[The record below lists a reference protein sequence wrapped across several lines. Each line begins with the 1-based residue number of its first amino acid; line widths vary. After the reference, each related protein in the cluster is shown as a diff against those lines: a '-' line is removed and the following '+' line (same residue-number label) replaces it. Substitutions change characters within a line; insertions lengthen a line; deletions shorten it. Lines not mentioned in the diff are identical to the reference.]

1 VSNVRLLTP
10 RRFGDERGWFS
21 ETYNARSLAAA
32 GLDMAFVQDNRAFS
46 RAVGTLRGLHYQVPP
61 YGQAKLLSCVRGRI
75 YDVAVDVRKGS
86 PTFGKWV
93 GAELTAENGK
103 QLFVPVGFAHGYV
116 TLEPDTE
123 VFYKVTGY
131 YAPDH
136 EGGVR
141 FDDPE
146 IGIDWQLPPSGALL
160 SPKDRILPSLRE
172 IDSPFAYDGTPLTPL
187 EA

>member
-1 VSNVRLLTP
+1 
-10 RRFGDERGWFS
+10 
-21 ETYNARSLAAA
+21 
-32 GLDMAFVQDNRAFS
+32 M
-46 RAVGTLRGLHYQVPP
+46 
-61 YGQAKLLSCVRGRI
+61 
-75 YDVAVDVRKGS
+75 
-86 PTFGKWV
+86 
-93 GAELTAENGK
+93 
-103 QLFVPVGFAHGYV
+103 

-146 IGIDWQLPPSGALL
+146 IGIDWPLPPSGALL

-172 IDSPFAYDGTPLTPL
+172 IDSPLAYDGTPLTPL